1 MKSKFLL
8 LYVFALVAVI
18 GIAALGTAVSSIAS
32 VPVSAASEKQT
43 FEKQFKVAE
52 VTAQTAEPFGIGTF
66 EFSSVSINPR
76 SFTGSFDTAQN
87 YPCEKDQVNSTV
99 GNFDLRRLPD
109 IYTKTKSKFGDN
121 FRYRSIFARTQNP
134 LISGFHNRRFVQLE

>member
-1 MKSKFLL
+1 MKSKFFL

-52 VTAQTAEPFGIGTF
+52 VTAQTVKPFGIGTF
-66 EFSSVSINPR
+66 EFSSVSENPR
-76 SFTGSFDTAQN
+76 VFADLFDTAKN
-87 YPCEKDQVNSTV
+87 YPCEKDRVNSTV
-99 GNFDLRRLPD
+99 RNFDLRRLPD
-109 IYTKTKSKFGDN
+109 IYTKTKFGDN

-134 LISGFHNRRFVQLE
+134 FEFGFRNRRFVQLE